1 MKQNV
6 YDYSFELR
14 RIRSRRITFVL
25 SIVIFTFVF
34 ITMFLN
40 CILFPVHV
48 KSDTMENDIAKGS
61 SVFVT
66 PLLRNPKRGDVF
78 YIVQKNKE
86 ELSAFQ
92 KLANSIV
99 RFITLQKFY
108 PFGYSDKISGKP
120 FLRRVVALPGDS
132 IYMKDYIL
140 YVKPKGEKLFLTEFE
155 LTEKS
160 YNTNI
165 YSIPAEWE
173 DLGIS
178 GSMEE
183 QVLADDEYFVLADNR
198 IECADS
204 RLWGAV
210 KADRL
215 KGKALLEYFPFNK
228 IHLF

>member
-1 MKQNV
+1 
-6 YDYSFELR
+6 
-14 RIRSRRITFVL
+14 
-25 SIVIFTFVF
+25 
-34 ITMFLN
+34 
-40 CILFPVHV
+40 
-48 KSDTMENDIAKGS
+48 
-61 SVFVT
+61 
-66 PLLRNPKRGDVF
+66 
-78 YIVQKNKE
+78 
-86 ELSAFQ
+86 
-92 KLANSIV
+92 
-99 RFITLQKFY
+99 
-108 PFGYSDKISGKP
+108 
-120 FLRRVVALPGDS
+120 
-132 IYMKDYIL
+132 MKDYIL

-215 KGKALLEYFPFNK
+215 KGKALLDVFQIPT
-228 IHLF
+228 